1 MSWSLVAAVA
11 SLPRGLARPD
21 MEDNDETWQ
30 RRIRELYANVE
41 QLYSHVDITVLIFD
55 RHLVEVSSGN
65 AGRAIQFAQPLSEI
79 ARRALDTGE
88 PQRDIALDEIGRQR
102 VHAFPLRDQ
111 DSIVGVV
118 CVVDDDGA
126 RRELFV
132 RCAMAIFD
140 GYRQNEAAL
149 LERERRSREEAQR
162 ANRLR
167 DEFLAVVS
175 HELRS
180 PIASILLWE
189 QVLRSPTLDADT
201 VASALDAIHESASG
215 QALLINDLLDV
226 SRAINGKL
234 RIDRRLTSVARVLTM
249 AIETARSHAS
259 ARQLEIVAQL
269 DPDLGVVL
277 GDSRR
282 LRQIFDNLLSNAIK
296 CAERGQISI
305 RAHQS
310 HDSITID
317 VCDAGRGIAAAFLPH
332 MFEPFSQGDGSRSS
346 DGLGLGLGIARQLV
360 ELHGGTLSASSDGLG
375 EGAQFTVCLPRLSAV
390 GEDESTAPSTITG
403 VRVLLVDDD
412 TRILG
417 ALQHLLRRA
426 GAIVATAQSASAAY
440 LILLEGETDVL
451 LTDLGMPDEDGY
463 SLMRRIRA
471 THGAM
476 RSLPSIAIT
485 ARFTE
490 DSHDRALAAGFDWFL
505 MKPIDVDLL
514 IANIAD
520 LIGAAEPRSR
530 DRVT

>member
-1 MSWSLVAAVA
+1 MVG
-11 SLPRGLARPD
+11 RGGGGNVDPD
-21 MEDNDETWQ
+21 MDDQDAIWQ

-41 QLYSHVDITVLIFD
+41 ELYSHIDITVLIFD
-55 RHLVEVSSGN
+55 RLLVEVSPAS
-65 AGRAIQFAQPLSEI
+65 AGPAVQFARPLAEI
-79 ARRALDTGE
+79 ARRALETGE

-111 DSIVGVV
+111 TSIVGVV

-149 LERERRSREEAQR
+149 LERERQSREEAQR

-189 QVLRSPTLDADT
+189 QVLRSPVLDADT
-201 VASALDAIHESASG
+201 VASALDAIHESAAG

-234 RIDRRLTSVARVLTM
+234 HIDRRLTSVARVLSR
-249 AIETARSHAS
+249 AIDTARPHAN
-259 ARQLEIVAQL
+259 ARQLEIVSQL

-296 CAERGQISI
+296 CAERGQVVV
-305 RAHQS
+305 RARQS
-310 HDSITID
+310 DDSIMID
-317 VCDAGRGIAAAFLPH
+317 FSDTGRGIAAAFLPH
-332 MFEPFSQGDGSRSS
+332 VFEPFRQGDGSGN

-360 ELHGGTLSASSDGLG
+360 ELHGGTLSASSEGVGL
-375 EGAQFTVCLPRLSAV
+375 GAQFTVRLPRIHDGV
-390 GEDESTAPSTITG
+390 GEDEPAAHPAITG
-403 VRVLLVDDD
+403 VRVLVVDDD
-412 TRILG
+412 TRILE

-426 GAIVATAQSASAAY
+426 GAVVATASSAAAAY
-440 LILLEGETDVL
+440 LLLQQGKTDVVL
-451 LTDLGMPDEDGY
+451 SDLGMPGEDGY

-471 THGAM
+471 TPGAM
-476 RSLPSIAIT
+476 RFLPSIALT

-490 DSHDRALAAGFDWFL
+490 DSHDRALAAGFDWYL
-505 MKPIDVDLL
+505 MKPIDIDLL
-514 IANIAD
+514 IANIAE
-520 LIGAAEPRSR
+520 LVGAADP
-530 DRVT
+530 